1 MSKSIA
7 SNECDELD
15 LIKLVSSNANDLN
28 QYLLFKASNDEY
40 YGINVSKIE
49 EVMVFDESIDI
60 AINNEDSVI
69 KGTADIRDSMTTL
82 IYFDSWFGNELLD
95 DKEYE
100 LLVLTNYGG
109 HKLGIIVKEVL
120 DISTIETYKMSPN
133 SQNNPKTT
141 FVAKIEIENKEHIC
155 SVFDGDKMLLDVFET
170 IDIESEA
177 LFSQEI
183 RNTLDNKRVFYA
195 DDSKFIR
202 NIVEKLFNLLHVE
215 YTMFHDG
222 EDLVE
227 YLQEHSDTQV
237 DLFITDLEMPKMGG
251 KRVINAIRANDFYAN
266 TPILVHTNMSNS
278 VIEEELLQAGATQII
293 GKIDVDSLCEVM
305 KKELMS

>member
-7 SNECDELD
+7 STECDELD
-15 LIKLVSSNANDLN
+15 LIKLVSTNANDLN

-60 AINNEDSVI
+60 AINNEDTVI
-69 KGTADIRDSMTTL
+69 KGTADIRDTMTTL

-95 DKEYE
+95 DSEYE

-120 DISTIETYKMSPN
+120 DISTIESYKMSAN
-133 SQNNPKTT
+133 SQNNAKTT
-141 FVAKIEIENKEHIC
+141 FVAKIDIENEEHLC
-155 SVFDGDKMLLDVFET
+155 TVFDGDKMLLDVFET
-170 IDIESEA
+170 IDIENEI

-183 RNTLDNKRVFYA
+183 RNTLDKKIVFYA
-195 DDSKFIR
+195 DDSKFVR
-202 NIVEKLFNLLHVE
+202 NIVEKLFNILHVE
-215 YTMFHDG
+215 YKIFHDG

-227 YLQEHSDTQV
+227 YLQEHPNTQV

-251 KRVINAIRANDFYAN
+251 KRVINAIRANEFYAN

-293 GKIDVDSLCEVM
+293 GKINIENLCETM
-305 KKELMS
+305 QKELTQ